1 MGHACRVHPCLALHA
16 MHETVVPLN
25 GLATPGDSDMPIFDA
40 ETLQNAQK
48 SNLDLLQQMTAKLFE
63 GTEH

>member
-1 MGHACRVHPCLALHA
+1 
-16 MHETVVPLN
+16 
-25 GLATPGDSDMPIFDA
+25 MPIFDA